1 MTLETHSSET
11 AQISD
16 LKPHPQNYRDHP
28 PDQIR
33 HLIQSITEHG
43 VYRNVIIADDGT
55 ILGGHGVVRAAT
67 EAGLTELPVV
77 RLPLAPDDP
86 KALKILTADNEIGRL
101 AEIDDR
107 QLTDILKEIADE
119 DDLFGTGFDE
129 SMLANLLFV
138 TRNRDE
144 IGDKAAAAEW
154 AGLPEFEPAADRI
167 RLLIDFDSEQDRE
180 AFVEQNELPV
190 HYRRES
196 AGTWNTRWPPDP
208 DAKQVDLTS
217 VKFE

>member
-1 MTLETHSSET
+1 MTLETHVSET
-11 AQISD
+11 VSLET
-16 LKPHPQNYRDHP
+16 LKPHPQNYREHP

-33 HLIQSITEHG
+33 HLVQSITEHG
-43 VYRNVIIADDGT
+43 IYRNVIVARDGT
-55 ILGGHGVVRAAT
+55 ILGGHGVVQAAT

-77 RLPLAPDDP
+77 RLPIDPDDP

-107 QLTDILKEIADE
+107 ALTEILKEIADE

-129 SMLANLLFV
+129 NMLANLLFV
-138 TRNRDE
+138 TRNKDE
-144 IGDKAAAAEW
+144 IGDKATAEEW
-154 AGLPEFEPAADRI
+154 AGLPGFEPADDRI
-167 RLLIDFDSEQDRE
+167 RLMIDFDSEEDRD

-196 AGTWNTRWPPDP
+196 AGQWNTRWPPDP
-208 DAKQVDLTS
+208 NAKQVDLTS